1 MHITLH
7 WGRDQV
13 AVILQAIF
21 SNAVSDKNMR
31 ILIDIS
37 LKCVFN
43 CPVNTK
49 STLVQIM
56 AWCQTEDRPLSEPMK
71 SSLPVRCA
79 DVASC
84 ITMDNAWRVD
94 RLKHRQCS
102 LIPCQGLWNRFLTS
116 RCIYPSAWS
125 SCDWSRSS
133 MPLVSRLLVLGYILG
148 DHSTD
153 GPNLSCYSALSH
165 SLTTLIGVGEPRRYH
180 SGIKSCE

>member
-1 MHITLH
+1 MICNHKTQDTPIYNLVLDARMYVMHITLH
-7 WGRDQV
+7 WGRDQG

-21 SNAVSDKNMR
+21 SNAVSDKTLR
-31 ILIDIS
+31 TLIDIS

-84 ITMDNAWRVD
+84 ITMENAWRVD

-102 LIPCQGLWNRFLTS
+102 LIPCQGLWNSFLNAFTHQRDRVVIEADH
-116 RCIYPSAWS
+116 RCPWF
-125 SCDWSRSS
+125 
-133 MPLVSRLLVLGYILG
+133 
-148 DHSTD
+148 
-153 GPNLSCYSALSH
+153 
-165 SLTTLIGVGEPRRYH
+165 
-180 SGIKSCE
+180 